1 MPGRRGSA
9 DPARP
14 LVDRGDRRLGRGS
27 RVSAVLCAVLVALA
41 AAVVWP
47 GRSSPPRDARV
58 APSVRAGDSVLVRH
72 RMVLALV
79 SGLAGITLIGGL
91 TVWLVAAGMRPGV
104 WTPLGGMGPARVPSG
119 RATGRGER

>member
-58 APSVRAGDSVLVRH
+58 APSVRAGHPVLVRP
-72 RMVLALV
+72 RMFLALE
-79 SGLAGITLIGGL
+79 SGPAGITSIGGL
-91 TVWLVAAGMRPGV
+91 PGSVAAAG
-104 WTPLGGMGPARVPSG
+104 TPP
-119 RATGRGER
+119 RAG

>member
-72 RMVLALV
+72 RKVLGLV
-79 SGLAGITLIGGL
+79 SGLAGITPNGGL
-91 TVWLVAAGMRPGV
+91 TGGVVAP
-104 WTPLGGMGPARVPSG
+104 TNQGGGWSTDG
-119 RATGRGER
+119 RMVTRRGTRGR

>member
-72 RMVLALV
+72 RLVLALL

-91 TVWLVAAGMRPGV
+91 TGWSAARVFSQGV
-104 WTPLGGMGPARVPSG
+104 WPPARAVE
-119 RATGRGER
+119 TGGGHT